1 MSGLDVVR
9 SIEPNDLVETV
20 TVLRKR
26 DHVYEPQ
33 TLPLDTTPALSLT
46 DSIRPD
52 QLSAIR
58 PALIPTTA
66 PSTSE
71 TDGD

>member
-33 TLPLDTTPALSLT
+33 TLPLDNTPSLSN
-46 DSIRPD
+46 INPD

-58 PALIPTTA
+58 RTLLPTTA
-66 PSTSE
+66 PDTSDTE
-71 TDGD
+71 GE